1 MLNVILDGFPAEYE
15 GYLIR
20 TDFRIG
26 MQIAQALDD
35 VNLADPEKMTVAM
48 ELLYGNGIPHN
59 RELAED
65 GLRWFMRGGIE
76 EDEATPSDG
85 KPPVYSFE
93 QDNRMI
99 YTAFLARYGIDLSRE
114 RLHWFK
120 FLAMLSDLGEC
131 SLSEI
136 MSIRATDT
144 TKLSGEQQKAYAAL
158 QERYRIRPQLSD
170 AEKAAIADFES
181 QFD

>member
-26 MQIAQALDD
+26 IQIAQAMDD
-35 VNLADPEKMTVAM
+35 VNLAAPEKMAVAM
-48 ELLYGNGIPHN
+48 ELLYGNGVPHD
-59 RELAED
+59 RELAES
-65 GLRWFMRGGIE
+65 GLHWFMRGGLE
-76 EDEATPSDG
+76 EDECTPSDG
-85 KPPVYSFE
+85 KPPAYSFE

-99 YTAFLARYGIDLSRE
+99 YTAFLARYGIDLTRE

-120 FLAMLSDLGEC
+120 FLAMLGDLGDCTLAEV
-131 SLSEI
+131 

-144 TKLSGEQQKAYAAL
+144 AKLSGEQQKYYNEL
-158 QERYRIRPQLSD
+158 KERYRIRPQLSD
-170 AEKAAIADFES
+170 AEKAAIAEFEGMLG
-181 QFD
+181 